1 MENTKFT
8 IIIPTR
14 NRAETLYW
22 TIKTCLEQDYDNY
35 EIIVSDNNSLDNTK
49 EVVLSFNSDKI
60 KYYRIENTISMT
72 QNFEYALSLVNE
84 GYVSIIGSDDAL
96 MPNALYMADKLIKKH
111 DLEAIIGR
119 KDYFKWHNVSEE
131 NEKGIIRYEVNKKSQ
146 IIDSSKMLKV
156 VLNETFDYSKLPS
169 LYCIGFIS
177 INPIKRV
184 KEKSNGLFFNSS
196 IPDVYSAIIL
206 ADEIPKYLF
215 SNFSFFL
222 SGISS
227 QSNGFAFSDPKSN
240 KSLADQFIKEN
251 NIPFHSSLVMSN
263 SLPILLADSV
273 FYAKENGFLKSIN
286 YNIEDL
292 LKIAFKNAQ
301 WLKYETVYNQIIKD
315 IFKII
320 EINNVKNKEIDLL
333 IKNTHFKSG
342 YLNEIKR
349 FIFQNRKNQLLN
361 FVFLKKD
368 NSNVY
373 EASIL
378 NYKANKN
385 ALLYNNII
393 ILMFK
398 YIKLKLGLYKIS

>member
-1 MENTKFT
+1 
-8 IIIPTR
+8 
-14 NRAETLYW
+14 
-22 TIKTCLEQDYDNY
+22 
-35 EIIVSDNNSLDNTK
+35 
-49 EVVLSFNSDKI
+49 
-60 KYYRIENTISMT
+60 
-72 QNFEYALSLVNE
+72 
-84 GYVSIIGSDDAL
+84 
-96 MPNALYMADKLIKKH
+96 
-111 DLEAIIGR
+111 
-119 KDYFKWHNVSEE
+119 
-131 NEKGIIRYEVNKKSQ
+131 
-146 IIDSSKMLKV
+146 
-156 VLNETFDYSKLPS
+156 
-169 LYCIGFIS
+169 
-177 INPIKRV
+177 
-184 KEKSNGLFFNSS
+184 
-196 IPDVYSAIIL
+196 VYSAIIL